1 MVEITQQ
8 FYMPVKKL
16 LSYEKKAPHMKRIT
30 ET

>member
-1 MVEITQQ
+1 MEGTTQQ

-16 LSYEKKAPHMKRIT
+16 LSYEKKALHMKRIT